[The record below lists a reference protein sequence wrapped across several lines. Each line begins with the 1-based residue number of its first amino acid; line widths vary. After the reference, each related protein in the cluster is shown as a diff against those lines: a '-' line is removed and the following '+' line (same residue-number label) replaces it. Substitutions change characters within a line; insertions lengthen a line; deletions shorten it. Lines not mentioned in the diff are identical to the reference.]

1 MRRFLTVLFAV
12 CAALALGV
20 APASAHNALTG
31 SDPKDGARFSAM
43 PGYATLTFDQSV
55 RADFAQMALT
65 GPGGAV
71 AKLTVRVADNDVIA
85 ALPASAAPGD
95 YVIGYQILSND
106 GHPVT
111 GKIGFTVTGA
121 ASAAPAAP
129 QSPAA
134 PETPPAGTVAAGS
147 VPPPSNG
154 GWVWGLLAAALLV
167 SGLGIRVVARQSRAA
182 KGEGA

>member
-20 APASAHNALTG
+20 APASAHNVLTG
-31 SDPKDGARFSAM
+31 SDPEDGARFSAM
-43 PGYATLTFDQSV
+43 PGHATLSFDQSV
-55 RADFAQMALT
+55 RADFAQVALT
-65 GPGGAV
+65 SPGGVV

-85 ALPASAAPGD
+85 TLPASAAPGD

-121 ASAAPAAP
+121 ASAAPVAP

-134 PETPPAGTVAAGS
+134 QASPAGTVAVSS
-147 VPPPSNG
+147 VPPANNG
-154 GWVWGLLAAALLV
+154 GWVWGLLVAALLL
-167 SGLGIRVVARQSRAA
+167 SGLGIRVVARQGRPA